1 MSGRIEKRQSYSAT
15 NYLNASKR
23 RIFHGARG
31 GFHALGV
38 RGKKV
43 YGIKAHFRK
52 VGGSGNVTNISNM
65 AAVPSPIR
73 RKVRSNKGVARGPR
87 EGTMLRRMA
96 AAKPK
101 KTAAKNVMVFSPGGT
116 LYKSFRS
123 MMALKK
129 RPYSTP
135 TKRKVK
141 KVSLRGLKNKNPYN
155 ALRGMNM

>member
-1 MSGRIEKRQSYSAT
+1 MSAT

-31 GFHALGV
+31 GFHALGEG
-38 RGKKV
+38 GKKV
-43 YGIKAHFRK
+43 YGVKASFRK
-52 VGGSGNVTNISNM
+52 VGNGNATKISNM

-73 RKVRSNKGVARGPR
+73 RKTRSNKGVARGPR

-116 LYKSFRS
+116 LYKSLRS

-129 RPYSTP
+129 RPAKSP
-135 TKRKVK
+135 ERKVK

-155 ALRGMNM
+155 VLRGMNM

>member
-1 MSGRIEKRQSYSAT
+1 VRKKNIVTYKMSAT

-31 GFHALGV
+31 GFHALGEG
-38 RGKKV
+38 GKKV
-43 YGIKAHFRK
+43 YGVKASFRK
-52 VGGSGNVTNISNM
+52 VGNGDVTKIANM

-87 EGTMLRRMA
+87 EGTLLRRMA

-116 LYKSFRS
+116 LYKSLRS
-123 MMALKK
+123 MMMLKK
-129 RPYSTP
+129 RPAKSP
-135 TKRKVK
+135 KRKGVK
-141 KVSLRGLKNKNPYN
+141 KMS
-155 ALRGMNM
+155 M

>member
-1 MSGRIEKRQSYSAT
+1 MSGRIERRQSYSAT
-15 NYLNASKR
+15 NYLNARKR
-23 RIFHGARG
+23 RIFQGAKG
-31 GFHALGV
+31 GFHALGEG
-38 RGKKV
+38 GKKV

-52 VGGSGNVTNISNM
+52 VGRGDATNISNM

-96 AAKPK
+96 ASKPK

-135 TKRKVK
+135 TKRKSR
-141 KVSLRGLKNKNPYN
+141 KVSLRGLKNKNPFS

>member
-1 MSGRIEKRQSYSAT
+1 MSAT

-31 GFHALGV
+31 GFHALGDG
-38 RGKKV
+38 GKKV
-43 YGIKAHFRK
+43 YGVKAHFRK
-52 VGGSGNVTNISNM
+52 VGSANATKISNM

-73 RKVRSNKGVARGPR
+73 RKARSNKGVARGPR

-96 AAKPK
+96 AAKPR
-101 KTAAKNVMVFSPGGT
+101 KTSAKSIMVFSPGGT
-116 LYKSFRS
+116 LYKSMRS

-129 RPYSTP
+129 RPAKSP
-135 TKRKVK
+135 KRKSR
-141 KVSLRGLKNKNPYN
+141 KVSLRGLKNKNPFS

>member
-1 MSGRIEKRQSYSAT
+1 MSAT

-31 GFHALGV
+31 GFHALGDG
-38 RGKKV
+38 GKKV
-43 YGIKAHFRK
+43 YGVKASFRK
-52 VGGSGNVTNISNM
+52 VGNGNATKISNM

-73 RKVRSNKGVARGPR
+73 RKTRSNKGVARGPR

-96 AAKPK
+96 ASKPK
-101 KTAAKNVMVFSPGGT
+101 KTVAKNVMVFSPGGT
-116 LYKSFRS
+116 LYKSLRS

-129 RPYSTP
+129 RPAKSP
-135 TKRKVK
+135 KRKVK

-155 ALRGMNM
+155 ALHGLNM